1 MSIGAICGRFTVAV
15 IPAAKNAIAI
25 VPPFHTMARAGSP
38 E

>member
-15 IPAAKNAIAI
+15 IPAAKNAIA
-25 VPPFHTMARAGSP
+25 VVAPFYTMARAGSA